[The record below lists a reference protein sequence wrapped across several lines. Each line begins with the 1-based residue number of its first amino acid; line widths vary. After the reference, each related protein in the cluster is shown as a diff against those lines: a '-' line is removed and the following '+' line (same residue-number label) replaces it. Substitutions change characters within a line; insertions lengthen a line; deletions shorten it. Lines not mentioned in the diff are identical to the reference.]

1 MKRFKK
7 IFLISSIFLMAFD
20 FASAQMSDKQVI
32 EFIKEAKA
40 AGKGEKE
47 LGRELLARGVTRE
60 QIARIKEKYEQQ
72 NTGTNVTNSFDGT
85 DSRTRKNSEDPL
97 SPIGIFDITTEGV
110 VDSTKIDTRNIVNIF
125 GHNIFKS
132 STLTFE
138 PNENIATP
146 VNYRLGPGD
155 EIIIDI
161 WGVNEVSLRQEITP
175 EGVIMVS
182 QVGPI
187 YLSGLTI
194 EEASTKI
201 KEMLASKYSSV
212 SGDEPESQISVTL
225 GKARTIL
232 INVMGEVTAPGT
244 YRLSSF
250 STVFHALYRAGGVSD
265 IGTLRNIKVVRNNM
279 EIATIDAYKI
289 IMSGQ
294 MNDDIRLQEGDVI
307 LVSPFE
313 LLVNIQGKIK
323 RPMFYEM
330 KHGESLSQL
339 INFSGG
345 FTGDAYKDEVRL
357 VRRTGK
363 EKQIYSVTENNYS
376 GWQVADG
383 DSIIVSEILDRYANR
398 IEIRGAVY
406 RPGIYELSKSLA
418 TVKDLV
424 NRAEGLTGD
433 AFTDRAILT
442 REREDL
448 TKEVIPVDLTGIIN
462 GKVPDIPLKRED
474 ILVISSKNEL
484 QALGTF
490 SIYGEVTRPGIFPYA
505 ENTTLEDL
513 IIQAGGLLDGASTV
527 RVDVSRRIK
536 NPKSTSS
543 SADLSKTFTLSI
555 KDGYIVDGTPG
566 FKLEPYDIVEVRR
579 SPGYQIQ
586 RRVTI
591 GGEAIYNGGYTLTKK
606 NERLS
611 DLVKRAGG
619 LTQDAYIRGGRLIRQ
634 MNTEEKAQQEAAI
647 RMAMMNSGSDSLSV
661 NKIEVP
667 EHYVVGI
674 ELDKALKNPGS
685 DYDVVLREGDY
696 LFIPEYM
703 STVRITG
710 EVQYPNTVSYMKG
723 KPISYYIEQAGGYS
737 RLAKKNNI
745 YIVHVNGTVSKVKR
759 FKKAEIE
766 PGCQIIVPSKK
777 ERQPLRLPE
786 IMAIGTS
793 AVSLGTMAATL
804 YNLFK

>member
-1 MKRFKK
+1 
-7 IFLISSIFLMAFD
+7 MAFD
-20 FASAQMSDKQVI
+20 LANAQMSDKQVI

-47 LGRELLARGVTRE
+47 LGSELLARGVTRE
-60 QIARIKEKYEQQ
+60 QILRIKEKYEQQ
-72 NTGTNVTNSFDGT
+72 NSGT
-85 DSRTRKNSEDPL
+85 DVVSPSAGTESRVRQNAEDSFTAISAGSLDVATNAIVDPTKSDSE
-97 SPIGIFDITTEGV
+97 EMV
-110 VDSTKIDTRNIVNIF
+110 RIF
-125 GHNIFKS
+125 GHNIFNTP
-132 STLTFE
+132 TLTFE

-161 WGVNEVSLRQEITP
+161 WGVNEVSIRQEITP

-194 EEASTKI
+194 EEASAKI
-201 KEMLASKYSSV
+201 KDMLASKYSSM

-232 INVMGEVTAPGT
+232 INVMGEVAVPGT

-265 IGTLRNIKVVRNNM
+265 IGTLRNIKVIRNN
-279 EIATIDAYKI
+279 EQVASIDAYKI
-289 IMSGQ
+289 IMSGK
-294 MNDDIRLQEGDVI
+294 MSDDIRLQEGDVI

-313 LLVNIQGKIK
+313 MLVNIQGNVK
-323 RPMFYEM
+323 RPMYYEI
-330 KHGESLSQL
+330 KQGETIEKL
-339 INFSGG
+339 IEYAGG
-345 FTGDAYKDEVRL
+345 FSGDAYKDEVRL
-357 VRRTGK
+357 VRRIGK
-363 EKQIYSVTENNYS
+363 ENQIYSVTQDNYS
-376 GWQVADG
+376 GWQLADG
-383 DSIIVSEILDRYANR
+383 DAITISEILDRYTNR
-398 IEIRGAVY
+398 IEIKGAVY
-406 RPGIYELSKSLA
+406 RPGMYELSNKLA
-418 TVKDLV
+418 TLKELIK
-424 NRAEGLTGD
+424 RAEGLTGD
-433 AFTDRAILT
+433 AFTDRVIIT
-442 REREDL
+442 REKEDL
-448 TKEVIPVDLTGIIN
+448 TKEVISINLTGIMN
-462 GKVPDIPLKRED
+462 GEVPDVPLKRED
-474 ILVISSKNEL
+474 VIVIPSKNEL
-484 QALGTF
+484 QALGAF
-490 SIYGEVTRPGIFPYA
+490 SIYGEVTRPGTYPYA
-505 ENTTLEDL
+505 ANTTLEDL
-513 IIQAGGLLDGASTV
+513 IVQAGGLLDGASTV
-527 RVDVSRRIK
+527 RVDVSRRVK
-536 NPKSTSS
+536 NPKSLSS
-543 SADLSKTFTLSI
+543 TTDLSQTFTFAI
-555 KDGYIVDGTPG
+555 KDGYIVDGVPE

-579 SPGYQIQ
+579 SPGYQVQ
-586 RRVTI
+586 RRVMI
-591 GGEAIYNGGYTLTKK
+591 GGEALFSGGYTLTKK

-619 LTQDAYIRGGRLIRQ
+619 LTNDAYIKGGRLIRQ

-685 DYDVVLREGDY
+685 DYDIVLREGDY

-723 KPISYYIEQAGGYS
+723 KSISYYIEQAGGYS
-737 RLAKKNNI
+737 RLAKKRNI

-759 FKKAEIE
+759 FKKSEIE

>member
-72 NTGTNVTNSFDGT
+72 NIGTNVTNSFDGT

-634 MNTEEKAQQEAAI
+634 MKTEEKAQQEAAI

>member
-72 NTGTNVTNSFDGT
+72 NIGTNVTNSFDGT